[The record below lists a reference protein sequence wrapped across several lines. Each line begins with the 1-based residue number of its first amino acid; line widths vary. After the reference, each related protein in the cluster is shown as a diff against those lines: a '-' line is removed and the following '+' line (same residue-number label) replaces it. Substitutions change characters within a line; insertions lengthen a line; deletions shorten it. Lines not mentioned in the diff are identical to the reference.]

1 MILELTP
8 EQIVT
13 PGWRVIE
20 RETRRNMARI
30 AAARAEA
37 KRLRQ
42 CRAKF
47 AKGH

>member
-20 RETRRNMARI
+20 RETRRKMARI
-30 AAARAEA
+30 AAARSEA
-37 KRLRQ
+37 KRLRE